1 MAMIHYLYVGHFI
14 PDDGFVRFEQMRP
27 VAGQPLDRA
36 AMSDLLRQFLGSGS
50 VDAIPANWEISITP
64 EYLVCNRYGA
74 CSRALQFV
82 ADYARRERASIVDL
96 GSFTLVDPEELTAE
110 AAHLDCLQRERG

>member
-27 VAGQPLDRA
+27 VAGRPLNTA
-36 AMSDLLRQFLGSGS
+36 ALSDLLCQYIGNGN
-50 VDAIPANWEISITP
+50 VDAIPTDWELSVTP
-64 EYLVCNRYGA
+64 GYIVCNRYGA

-82 ADYARRERASIVDL
+82 ADYAGREQASIVDL
-96 GSFTLVDPEELTAE
+96 GSFTLVSPEELTAE
-110 AAHLDCLQRERG
+110 ADHLDRLQRER